1 MNRTDLAEALAI
13 WREVVAAVAAAP
25 IDRTTTEAAE
35 LRRACGVAQSGGRA
49 AIQDHAFGAML
60 RAVFDGAGAAGAAP
74 EFFSRVRA
82 IAEAAAPASPIA
94 STVANLAIRLAL
106 ASEGAALAATTF
118 TSRSQVE
125 AALARVRDGFEAAID
140 SAMDERQ
147 GQAFAALSAL
157 YAAVARDL
165 TERARALPRM
175 VSYDA
180 GVSQPSVTVAHRLY
194 ADASRAGALVAENAV
209 VHPLFMPAQGRA
221 LAF

>member
-13 WREVVAAVAAAP
+13 WRAVVAAVAAAP

-35 LRRACGVAQSGGRA
+35 LRRACGAAESGGRTA
-49 AIQDHAFGAML
+49 MQEYAFGAML
-60 RAVFDGAGAAGAAP
+60 RATFDAAVAAGAAP

-82 IAEAAAPASPIA
+82 VAEAASPASPIA
-94 STVANLAIRLAL
+94 ATVANLAIRLAL
-106 ASEGAALAATTF
+106 ASEGAALAATAF
-118 TSRSQVE
+118 TSRGQVE

-180 GVSQPSVTVAHRLY
+180 GVSAPSVTLAHHLY
-194 ADASRAGALVAENAV
+194 ADATRADDLVAENAV

>member
-13 WREVVAAVAAAP
+13 WRAVVASVAAAP

-35 LRRACGVAQSGGRA
+35 LRRACGAAEAGGRT
-49 AIQDHAFGAML
+49 AIQEYAFGAML
-60 RAVFDGAGAAGAAP
+60 RATFDAAVAAGAAP

-82 IAEAAAPASPIA
+82 VAEAASPASPIA
-94 STVANLAIRLAL
+94 ATVANLAIRLAL

-118 TSRSQVE
+118 TSRGQVE

-180 GVSQPSVTVAHRLY
+180 GASTPSVALAHRLY
-194 ADASRAGALVAENAV
+194 ADAARAGDLVAENAV